1 MSSYS
6 SGMGATEPV
15 NVYEAKTQLSKLID
29 RAMAGEDVVIS
40 RAGKP
45 MVRLVPVP
53 TRPARRTPGS
63 ARGQIRMAP
72 DFDELPDDVAAAFRG
87 EQP

>member
-1 MSSYS
+1 MSES
-6 SGMGATEPV
+6 PV
-15 NVYEAKTQLSKLID
+15 NVYEAKTQLSRLID

-53 TRPARRTPGS
+53 QRPARRVPGS
-63 ARGQIRMAP
+63 ARGQIRIAA
-72 DFDELPDDVAAAFRG
+72 DFDDLPEELAAAFRG
-87 EQP
+87 ERW

>member
-1 MSSYS
+1 M
-6 SGMGATEPV
+6 

-40 RAGKP
+40 RSGTP

-53 TRPARRTPGS
+53 ARPVRRTPGS
-63 ARGQIRMAP
+63 ARGQIRMAA
-72 DFDELPDDVAAAFRG
+72 DFDELPEDVAAAFRG
-87 EQP
+87 ERP

>member
-1 MSSYS
+1 MLPTINRV
-6 SGMGATEPV
+6 GATDPV

-40 RAGKP
+40 RSGKP
-45 MVRLVPVP
+45 MVRLVPVA